1 MRWTIIGGL
10 ERAINVWVDAD
21 RLAAYQIPI
30 TAVRD
35 AVERQNANIPGG
47 NVTGRL
53 REQTLRTMGRITDP
67 KAFNELVIATR
78 QRLAHPRARH
88 WLGGGRDQGAA
99 LAVAPERRRP
109 LSRWN
114 AAPVRRQH
122 RGRDRRRQ
130 REAGRTWRRCC
141 RRM

>member
-1 MRWTIIGGL
+1 M
-10 ERAINVWVDAD
+10 DAD

-53 REQTLRTMGRITDP
+53 REQTLRTMGRLTERQGLQRPGDRH
-67 KAFNELVIATR
+67 A

-88 WLGGGRDQGAA
+88 RLGRGRHEGAA
-99 LAVAPERRRP
+99 LRLAAQRR
-109 LSRWN
+109 
-114 AAPVRRQH
+114 ARR
-122 RGRDRRRQ
+122 
-130 REAGRTWRRCC
+130 
-141 RRM
+141 